1 MKASQIFAVA
11 LLLVVGSALA
21 FANSMDP
28 QVIIHGVGSGGG
40 APVVCPPSGC
50 TGVGEIFH
58 FVVPPTTPGHP
69 VTFFFT
75 NTSGVN
81 WTSLALIETCKKGVC
96 LVPASAITC
105 HSYLF
110 SSCTPETLK
119 NGNVEILLSNTSAST
134 SGPFN
139 RAGGIRNNQ
148 SFSIT
153 FSCLGKGCWPGPGL
167 KFTGDANGASV
178 PEPGTIALM
187 MTGLGTLVSR
197 RKLWKNRWNS

>member
-1 MKASQIFAVA
+1 MKTSQICAVV

-21 FANSMDP
+21 FANGIDP

-119 NGNVEILLSNTSAST
+119 NGNVEILLSNTFRST
-134 SGPFN
+134 GGPFN

-153 FSCLGKGCWPGPGL
+153 FSCLGKGCWPGL